1 MNYKGV
7 IFDLDGTLLD
17 TIEDIT
23 SALNTVMSRHG
34 FKQFSIE
41 EAKKMVGDGM
51 RELMVRAKP
60 ELTGQPEL
68 IDALVNEFRQEYASV
83 WREHSRPYP
92 GIPELLTE
100 LNEKGLK
107 LAVLSNKAHPFTE
120 IMVKELLPVPFQAV
134 HGSQP
139 GIPLKPDPAPA
150 RLVLQELNLRPDE
163 VLYVGDTAVDMK
175 TALAAGLIPVGVMW
189 GFREARE
196 LLDNGARALLL
207 KPADLLPLVFDEKR
221 LSD

>member
-1 MNYKGV
+1 MNYQGL

-23 SALNTVMSRHG
+23 AALNAVMSKHG
-34 FKQFSIE
+34 FNQYSIE
-41 EAKKMVGDGM
+41 ESKKMVGDGM
-51 RELMVRAKP
+51 RELIVRARP
-60 ELTGQPEL
+60 ELAGQEEM
-68 IDALVNEFRQEYASV
+68 IDSLVNEFRQEYDRV
-83 WREHSRPYP
+83 WRDHSRPYP

-100 LNEKGLK
+100 LSQKGLK

-120 IMVKELLPVPFQAV
+120 VMVRELLPVSFQV
-134 HGSQP
+134 IRGSKP
-139 GIPLKPDPAPA
+139 GIPLKPDPTAA
-150 RLVLQELNLRPDE
+150 KLVLQELNLKPDE

-175 TALAAGLIPVGVMW
+175 TALAAGLTPVGVLW

-196 LLDNGARALLL
+196 LLDSGARALLL

-221 LSD
+221 D